1 MMTTTKD
8 VNLHCLMSHH
18 VDDGVGVVHRA
29 LLISPVGPFPTTEDP
44 PRDKVDLG
52 RYCDDRQQK
61 IDGQESKVRM
71 REKEL

>member
-1 MMTTTKD
+1 MMTMMK
-8 VNLHCLMSHH
+8 VMNLHCLISHH
-18 VDDGVGVVHRA
+18 VDDDVGVVHRA

-52 RYCDDRQQK
+52 RSRDDRQQNRWTRV
-61 IDGQESKVRM
+61 KVRM